1 LRALLARPALY
12 DALQAL
18 LGAERGRA
26 HFVASF
32 VRPQPGDRVL
42 DVGCGTA
49 RILDHLP
56 AGAQYWGYDIS
67 EPYIDA
73 ARERYGAR
81 GKFFCRPLDER
92 ELAGLPK
99 FDIVLATGVL
109 HHLDDAAASGFL
121 RLARSALADGGRF
134 QRLLDGLLQL
144 HLYVGRHTLRSKYA
158 KPELE
163 IDVGVLNAGLRHCRH
178 VRQRRGAFLAGDGK
192 GLDPLVLN

>member
-134 QRLLDGLLQL
+134 VSIDPCLAPGQSPLARLLITRDRG
-144 HLYVGRHTLRSKYA
+144 
-158 KPELE
+158 E
-163 IDVGVLNAGLRHCRH
+163 H
-178 VRQRRGAFLAGDGK
+178 VRDERGYRVLAEPVFARVRASVRHRRWIPYTHCFMECSA
-192 GLDPLVLN
+192 

>member
-1 LRALLARPALY
+1 MRALLARPALY

-134 QRLLDGLLQL
+134 VSIDPCLAPGQSPLARLLITRDRG
-144 HLYVGRHTLRSKYA
+144 
-158 KPELE
+158 E
-163 IDVGVLNAGLRHCRH
+163 H
-178 VRQRRGAFLAGDGK
+178 VRDERGYRVLAEPVFARVQASVRHRRWIPYTHCFMECSA
-192 GLDPLVLN
+192 